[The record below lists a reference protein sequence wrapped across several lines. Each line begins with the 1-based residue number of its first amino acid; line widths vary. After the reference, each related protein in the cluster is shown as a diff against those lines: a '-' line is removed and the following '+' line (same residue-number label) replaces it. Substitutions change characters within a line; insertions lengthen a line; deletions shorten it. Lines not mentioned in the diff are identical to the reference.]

1 MNAIY
6 PWQNTIW
13 QQLIEPL
20 QQGRLSHALL
30 LTGEQGLG
38 KEQLA
43 KCFSQL
49 ALCQKP
55 QQFACGE
62 CKSCLLFQANTHPDI
77 QWVEPD
83 GRQIRIDQIR
93 AMTEKISQT
102 AQQGGRKVAVI
113 APAEAMNTAA
123 ANALLKCLEEPS
135 GNTLII
141 LLSHSPKRLL
151 PTILS
156 RCQRLALQKPSFEQ
170 ASIWLATWI
179 SDKAQREQL
188 LHLANGNP
196 LQAKAYFEQE
206 LLSVLEQMQQ
216 ILRKMTIGQASLVA
230 DAQQL
235 MKTAGRSN
243 QEKLEFLQRLLLI
256 NQWLIWQL
264 IQQSFGLPTAMATSI
279 DWQNYLESPH
289 FSRQL
294 FQLLEQVQS
303 KLKLVSGSNNPNPQ
317 LLLEHLLAQ
326 WQQVLKN

>member
-1 MNAIY
+1 MSAIY
-6 PWQNTIW
+6 PWQSATW

-30 LTGEQGLG
+30 ITGEEGLG
-38 KEQLA
+38 KAKLA
-43 KCFSQL
+43 QHFAQF

-55 QQFACGE
+55 KQTACGE
-62 CKSCLLFQANTHPDI
+62 CKSCLLFQAQTHTDY
-77 QWVEPD
+77 QWIEPD
-83 GRQIRIDQIR
+83 GRQIKIDQIR
-93 AMTEKISQT
+93 AMTEKLSHT

-156 RCQRLALQKPSFEQ
+156 RCQRVGVQKPSFEQ
-170 ASIWLATWI
+170 ASIWLATWV
-179 SDKAQREQL
+179 SDKSKREQL

-196 LQAKAYFEQE
+196 LQAKSYFEQD
-206 LLSVLEQMQQ
+206 LLSVLQDMQQ
-216 ILRKMTIGQASLVA
+216 TLRRMIIGQCDLVA

-235 MKTAGRSN
+235 MKSAGRTN
-243 QEKLEFLQRLLLI
+243 QEKLEFLQRLLVI

-264 IQQSFGLPTAMATSI
+264 IRQNFKLTSAMAEDI
-279 DWQNYLESPH
+279 DWQSYVSNPQ
-289 FSRQL
+289 FSRKL
-294 FQLLEQVQS
+294 YQLLELVQS
-303 KLKLVSGSNNPNPQ
+303 NLRMVGGSSNPNPQ
-317 LLLEHLLAQ
+317 LLLEHLLGQ
-326 WQQVLKN
+326 WQEIVR